1 MKALKFVVPLVI
13 VISLLPVSRGV
24 AESNLAVG
32 NSDHTIFSTAPTE
45 PTVPIAARTVADEE
59 LAGSAFITD
68 SSTLKPSIDSERPLP
83 DDPHF
88 DKQWALSKIQMTK
101 LWQIT
106 SGNPDILVAIL
117 DTGIDDGHE
126 DLIGKVVTGIN
137 LSNSFTPIDLNG
149 HGTHIAGIIAANSS
163 NGLGI
168 TGIAPRSRLMNVK
181 VADDAG
187 ISNASTVAKGII
199 WAVDHGASVINISIE
214 FRKPSSELEDAINY
228 AWRHGAIILAA
239 ASNETSQS
247 PVYPAYYEN
256 CVAVV
261 ATRQD
266 GTIGPLSNY
275 GDWVDVAAP
284 GLDVYS
290 TLPNNGYG
298 YKSGTSFATA
308 HVSGLAALLFNVVSD
323 TNSNGRLNDEIRAA
337 IEAGSRITDFYSIGT
352 GQIDAAGTL
361 QVIGYIAEL

>member
-1 MKALKFVVPLVI
+1 M
-13 VISLLPVSRGV
+13 
-24 AESNLAVG
+24 
-32 NSDHTIFSTAPTE
+32 
-45 PTVPIAARTVADEE
+45 
-59 LAGSAFITD
+59 
-68 SSTLKPSIDSERPLP
+68 
-83 DDPHF
+83 
-88 DKQWALSKIQMTK
+88 
-101 LWQIT
+101 
-106 SGNPDILVAIL
+106 AIL
-117 DTGIDDGHE
+117 DTGIDHDHE

-149 HGTHIAGIIAANSS
+149 HGTYIAGIIAANSG

-181 VADDAG
+181 VADDTG
-187 ISNASTVAKGII
+187 ISNASAVAKGII
-199 WAVDHGASVINISIE
+199 WAVDHGASVINISLE
-214 FRKPSSELEDAINY
+214 FREPSSELEDAVNY
-228 AWRHGAIILAA
+228 AWRHGAIIFAA

-266 GTIGPLSNY
+266 DTIGPLSNY

-308 HVSGLAALLFNVVSD
+308 YVSGLAALLFNVVSD
-323 TNSNGRLNDEIRAA
+323 TNCNGRLNDEIRAA
-337 IEAGSRITDFYSIGT
+337 IEAGSSMTGFYSIGA
-352 GQIDAAGTL
+352 GRIDATDTL
-361 QVIGYIAEL
+361 TAIGYIPES